1 MKRICVIPFAL
12 ALSLGVAHAQT
23 HYSLPGPVVCGI
35 YSPPQINC
43 NSIPLQL
50 NYQYVGSLRVVAN
63 SEKNTGT
70 ITLSGRVD
78 ENPGPV
84 YLIAVDQSGT
94 FTDAATGNKLTAPTI
109 VTVYFT
115 CTETDGDSC
124 GQPTFLTLHFS
135 YQYSSL
141 SGGKGKCGSVAGGKG
156 QCNSGGDGLLSSNDV
171 PTGCD
176 AAGWCQYLSA
186 GAITIADDETGK

>member
-1 MKRICVIPFAL
+1 MKRICVFLLAL
-12 ALSLGVAHAQT
+12 ALSPGAAHAQS

-35 YSPPQINC
+35 YNPAQINC
-43 NSIPLQL
+43 NSIPLQRH
-50 NYQYVGSLRVVAN
+50 YQYVGSVRVVAN
-63 SEKNTGT
+63 YATNTGT

-84 YLIAVDQSGT
+84 NLIGVDQTGT
-94 FTDAATGNKLTAPTI
+94 FTDTDTGKKLTAPTI

-124 GQPTFLTLHFS
+124 AGPTFLTLHFS
-135 YQYSSL
+135 YQYCPV
-141 SGGKGKCGSVAGGKG
+141 GGRKG
-156 QCNSGGDGLLSSNDV
+156 QCNPGGEGEHSSDGEGQHSSDGV
-171 PTGCD
+171 ATGCD

-186 GAITIADDETGK
+186 GAITIADDGPGK